1 MLLIIP
7 HITMTALRAIHIR
20 PMLHL
25 LAHPLHVFRVHRIE
39 GASDSQRGNDDLMQI
54 LRPVPLDQP
63 APRLELTGPL
73 HTHIDPLAQML
84 ETPYHRIRPGHY
96 PA

>member
-7 HITMTALRAIHIR
+7 HITMAALRAIHIR

-25 LAHPLHVFRVHRIE
+25 LAHPLHVFRIHRIE
-39 GASDSQRGNDDLMQI
+39 GASDSQRGNDKLMQI

-63 APRLELTGPL
+63 SPVLNSLGPCILT
-73 HTHIDPLAQML
+73 
-84 ETPYHRIRPGHY
+84 
-96 PA
+96 